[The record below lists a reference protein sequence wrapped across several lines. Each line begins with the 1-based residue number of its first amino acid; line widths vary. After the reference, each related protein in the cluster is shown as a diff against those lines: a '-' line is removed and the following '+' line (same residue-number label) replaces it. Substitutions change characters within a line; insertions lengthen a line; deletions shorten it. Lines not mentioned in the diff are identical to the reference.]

1 MAQSMN
7 SSMKGGANACADLH
21 ARSSQGIASQ
31 GIAGQGMGGALVTL
45 FDMVATWNERRR
57 QRRALEALPDH
68 LLQDIGLSRA
78 DAVNE
83 ADKPFWRG

>member
-7 SSMKGGANACADLH
+7 DGMNTRTD
-21 ARSSQGIASQ
+21 ARERPGQGIANH
-31 GIAGQGMGGALVTL
+31 GIGGAVVAL
-45 FDMVATWNERRR
+45 FDTVATWNERRR

-78 DAVNE
+78 DAVTE
-83 ADKPFWRG
+83 ADKPFWQG

>member
-7 SSMKGGANACADLH
+7 SGVNGSMNTCTDAH
-21 ARSSQGIASQ
+21 ARSV
-31 GIAGQGMGGALVTL
+31 QGMGGALVTL

>member
-7 SSMKGGANACADLH
+7 GRMNGRMNA
-21 ARSSQGIASQ
+21 RMETRGYRF
-31 GIAGQGMGGALVTL
+31 GQGVGGALIAL
-45 FDMVATWNERRR
+45 FDAMAAWSERRR

>member
-7 SSMKGGANACADLH
+7 DGMNGSMNTRTD
-21 ARSSQGIASQ
+21 ARERS
-31 GIAGQGMGGALVTL
+31 GQGVGSALVTL
-45 FDMVATWNERRR
+45 FDTVATWNERRR

-78 DAVNE
+78 DAVTE
-83 ADKPFWRG
+83 ADKPFWQG

>member
-1 MAQSMN
+1 MARSMN
-7 SSMKGGANACADLH
+7 SGMNGSMNTGTDLH
-21 ARSSQGIASQ
+21 ARSGQGIASH
-31 GIAGQGMGGALVTL
+31 GMGGALVAL

>member
-1 MAQSMN
+1 MLQSTN
-7 SSMKGGANACADLH
+7 TASSGAS
-21 ARSSQGIASQ
+21 ARSE
-31 GIAGQGMGGALVTL
+31 GGVARAVVAL
-45 FDMVATWNERRR
+45 FDTVAEWTERRR

-68 LLQDIGLSRA
+68 LLHDIGLSRA

>member
-7 SSMKGGANACADLH
+7 DGMNGSMNTRIDAQERPGQGSAIHGIGGAVVA
-21 ARSSQGIASQ
+21 
-31 GIAGQGMGGALVTL
+31 L
-45 FDMVATWNERRR
+45 FDTVATWNERRR

-78 DAVNE
+78 DAVTE
-83 ADKPFWRG
+83 ADKPFWQG

>member
-7 SSMKGGANACADLH
+7 DGMNGSMNTRTD
-21 ARSSQGIASQ
+21 ARERS
-31 GIAGQGMGGALVTL
+31 GQGVGGALVTL
-45 FDMVATWNERRR
+45 FDTVATWNERRR

-78 DAVNE
+78 DAVTE
-83 ADKPFWRG
+83 ADKPFWQG

>member
-7 SSMKGGANACADLH
+7 NGMDGSINNTRTDAQAPSG
-21 ARSSQGIASQ
+21 QGIGQ
-31 GIAGQGMGGALVTL
+31 GIGSALVAL
-45 FDMVATWNERRR
+45 FDTVATWNERRR

-78 DAVNE
+78 DAVTE
-83 ADKPFWRG
+83 ADKPFWQG

>member
-7 SSMKGGANACADLH
+7 DGMNTRTDAQERPG
-21 ARSSQGIASQ
+21 QGI
-31 GIAGQGMGGALVTL
+31 GGALVAL
-45 FDMVATWNERRR
+45 FDTVATWNERRR

-78 DAVNE
+78 DAVTE
-83 ADKPFWRG
+83 ADKPFWQG

>member
-7 SSMKGGANACADLH
+7 SGVNGSMNGSMNTRTDAQ
-21 ARSSQGIASQ
+21 ARSGQGIAS
-31 GIAGQGMGGALVTL
+31 QGMGGALVAL

-83 ADKPFWRG
+83 AEKPFWRG

>member
-7 SSMKGGANACADLH
+7 DGMNGSMNTRTDAQDRPGQGIGGAVVA
-21 ARSSQGIASQ
+21 
-31 GIAGQGMGGALVTL
+31 L
-45 FDMVATWNERRR
+45 FDTVATWNERRR

-78 DAVNE
+78 DAVTE
-83 ADKPFWRG
+83 ADKPFWQG